1 MLVNSCRLLAMPK
14 ETVCRENARTPQL
27 QRAEKNLGNVD
38 LYEDNVVAVRQ
49 AWCFVAYVIVL
60 IGRRDALWDGD
71 NDR

>member
-1 MLVNSCRLLAMPK
+1 
-14 ETVCRENARTPQL
+14 
-27 QRAEKNLGNVD
+27 
-38 LYEDNVVAVRQ
+38 VRQ